1 MAVTVFYSRKLQFS
15 PIFSGFFC
23 YLCYI
28 LLIGIKTAEE
38 SIPIIVACK
47 VHFLSEIDVEIS
59 ISKIMSSFF
68 VKAESS
74 SLSKCHCCEDQEGFK
89 DVVILILLFSPFFPD

>member
-1 MAVTVFYSRKLQFS
+1 MFHRALLRVCIKQMAVAVFYFS
-15 PIFSGFFC
+15 VEIFFC

-28 LLIGIKTAEE
+28 LLMGTNTAEE

-74 SLSKCHCCEDQEGFK
+74 SLSKCHCCEDREGF
-89 DVVILILLFSPFFPD
+89 